1 MLVSNPI
8 SKCQEEIDIVGLGDD
23 VVLFAECKYTNEK
36 LGIDVYEKLVERS
49 SLIPSKKSY
58 YYIFSKN
65 GFKNSLLNLEK
76 NIDNLNLITLDL
88 MISEFEKETSL

>member
-1 MLVSNPI
+1 LPSANI
-8 SKCQEEIDIVGLGDD
+8 LTK
-23 VVLFAECKYTNEK
+23 K

-49 SLIPSKKSY
+49 SLIPSKKLY